1 MYVCMYVF
9 QDERLCTTEV
19 TSSLLPLHS
28 ELPGVFGQV
37 LYGECSMGVQLIL
50 ACHQGH
56 IGRKVRVLLA
66 RFFRHD

>member
-1 MYVCMYVF
+1 MYVCMYVCMYVF

-50 ACHQGH
+50 ACH
-56 IGRKVRVLLA
+56 
-66 RFFRHD
+66 